1 MNNPRLVQVKDELGY
16 FHGWE
21 QSDNQTS
28 QTYGIVEFEDRIAR
42 VNREM
47 ITFVN
52 VINVNDA
59 AGYLTNLWTRNK
71 HYTLVVKSHVRLS
84 QEWLQFI
91 HDCIEAQKKTGLI
104 LLPSYLEAQ
113 IVPDDIEIK
122 LDENGGYPI
131 D

>member
-21 QSDNQTS
+21 QSDSQTS
-28 QTYGIVEFEDRIAR
+28 QTYGIVEFENRIAR
-42 VNREM
+42 VKREM
-47 ITFVN
+47 ITFVD

-84 QEWLQFI
+84 QEQLQFI